1 MNYELFQMFQ
11 TNSTCVSHDIITID
25 FLLLIVP
32 QQLKLNELLDS
43 ILRWIMLYLNCIDK
57 SLPMFHIN
65 TIF

>member
-43 ILRWIMLYLNCIDK
+43 ILR
-57 SLPMFHIN
+57 
-65 TIF
+65 